1 MHMLKIT
8 AIYAAL
14 LTFVYVKLAL
24 NVINLRRQNEVSLG
38 DGGFDDLQQ
47 AIRSH
52 GNFSEYVPLGL
63 ILLGCLEAN
72 HIHWTI
78 VLLLGGIFTAGRLYY
93 AKAFLEP
100 APNIELRVKGMN
112 IHFGGFKLLL
122 QQMLSRLSFK
132 KFFSF

>member
-1 MHMLKIT
+1 MLKLT
-8 AIYAAL
+8 AIYAAI

-38 DGGFDDLQQ
+38 DGGREDLQQ

-52 GNFSEYVPLGL
+52 GNFAEYVPLGL

-78 VLLLGGIFTAGRLYY
+78 VLLLGGVFTTGRLFY
-93 AKAFLEP
+93 AKAFLE
-100 APNIELRVKGMN
+100 ATPNMELRVKGMK
-112 IHFGGFKLLL
+112 FTLWGL
-122 QQMLSRLSFK
+122 QALAATNVIALIIQKIL
-132 KFFSF
+132 

>member
-1 MHMLKIT
+1 MLKIT

-38 DGGFDDLQQ
+38 DGGRDDLQQ

-63 ILLGCLEAN
+63 ILIGCLEAN

-78 VLLLGGIFTAGRLYY
+78 VLLLGGIFTTGRLYY

-100 APNIELRVKGMN
+100 TLNMELRVKGMKYTLW
-112 IHFGGFKLLL
+112 GL
-122 QQMLSRLSFK
+122 QALAATNVIALIIQKIL
-132 KFFSF
+132 

>member
-1 MHMLKIT
+1 MLKLT
-8 AIYAAL
+8 AIYAAI

-38 DGGFDDLQQ
+38 DGGREDLQQ

-52 GNFSEYVPLGL
+52 GNFAEYVPLGL

-78 VLLLGGIFTAGRLYY
+78 VLLLGGVFTTGRLFY
-93 AKAFLEP
+93 AKAFLE
-100 APNIELRVKGMN
+100 ATPNMELRVKGMK
-112 IHFGGFKLLL
+112 FTLWGL
-122 QQMLSRLSFK
+122 QALAATNVIALIIQKTL
-132 KFFSF
+132 

>member
-1 MHMLKIT
+1 MLKLT
-8 AIYAAL
+8 AIYAAI
-14 LTFVYVKLAL
+14 LTFVYVKLTL

-38 DGGFDDLQQ
+38 DGGRDDLQQ

-52 GNFSEYVPLGL
+52 GNFAEYVPLGL

-78 VLLLGGIFTAGRLYY
+78 VLLLGGIFTVGRLYY

-100 APNIELRVKGMN
+100 TPNSELRVKGMKYTLW
-112 IHFGGFKLLL
+112 GL
-122 QQMLSRLSFK
+122 QALAATNVIALIIQKIL
-132 KFFSF
+132 